1 MKKFLIAGL
10 ATLMSLPALAQN
22 APSSPELASA
32 EQQIEALKTQLER
45 LEATVDYLKAN
56 AVASRKDAATEAVD
70 VGTLKT
76 NAGKYTWSG
85 DFRYRHEVIDAEET
99 ATSRSRDRVR
109 VRFGVLAK
117 VNDRINARLQFSTV
131 NTGNDNP
138 RSTNQ
143 TLGNSWDRKTL
154 GIDLAYVDWKA
165 SDLFNLQLGKMPIP
179 WVKTSSYFWDNDL
192 TPEGA
197 ALKFARGPVFAG
209 IYYNWLN
216 ERDVGSSSAASTDA
230 NMVGAQLGIKQA
242 LGEATLTAAI
252 SYFDLNG
259 VQDRITSS
267 VVPAAA
273 PPPPAP
279 ATICVPDGAF
289 GGGFPLTN
297 NAFGNTTYAGG
308 APQTGS
314 NAFCSRLRS
323 DFNLIEVQVQLDFRA
338 GKYPMSVFADYMKNT
353 AAMVNAAA
361 GKKLDSALSA
371 GFMFN
376 KASAAKTWEAGL
388 IYQQAKKDGVFGQFH
403 DSDFGGGVTDT
414 KGVALKGAWVP
425 ATSWTLNGTYF
436 INQRFNDVATAT
448 GTVTTAKKD
457 YDYKRLQLDLNYKF

>member
-22 APSSPELASA
+22 APANPEIESA
-32 EQQIEALKTQLER
+32 QQQIEALKAQLER

-56 AVASRKDAATEAVD
+56 AMAARKDAAGEAVD
-70 VGTLKT
+70 VTALKT
-76 NAGKYTWSG
+76 NASKYTWSG
-85 DFRYRHEVIDAEET
+85 DFRYRHELIDAEET
-99 ATSRSRDRVR
+99 VTSRARDRIR

-117 VNDRINARLQFSTV
+117 VNDRINAKLQFSTT
-131 NTGNDNP
+131 NLGNDNA

-143 TLGNSWDRKTL
+143 TLGSGWDRKPL
-154 GIDLAYVDWKA
+154 SIDLAYVDWKA
-165 SDLFNLQLGKMPIP
+165 SDLFNLTLGKMPIP
-179 WVKTSSYFWDNDL
+179 WTKTAAYFWDNDL

-197 ALKFARGPVFAG
+197 ALKFTRGPVFAG
-209 IYYNWLN
+209 LYYNWLN
-216 ERDVGSSSAASTDA
+216 ERDVGSSSGASTDA

-242 LGEATLTAAI
+242 MGKATLTAAI
-252 SYFDLNG
+252 GYFDLNG
-259 VQDRITSS
+259 VQDRIASGAIPS
-267 VVPAAA
+267 AA
-273 PPPPAP
+273 PAG
-279 ATICVPDGAF
+279 TVCVIDGAF
-289 GGGFPLTN
+289 GSGQGTGN

-314 NAFCSRLRS
+314 NAFCNRLKS
-323 DFNLIEVQVQLDFRA
+323 DFNVVEALVQLDFSA
-338 GKYPMSVFADYMKNT
+338 GVYPMSVFADYMQNNGALVNT
-353 AAMVNAAA
+353 AV
-361 GKKLDSALSA
+361 GKKLDTALSG

-388 IYQQAKKDGVFGQFH
+388 VYQQGKKDAIFGQFH

-414 KGVALKGAWVP
+414 KGYALKGAWVP
-425 ATSWTLNGTYF
+425 AASWTLNGTYF